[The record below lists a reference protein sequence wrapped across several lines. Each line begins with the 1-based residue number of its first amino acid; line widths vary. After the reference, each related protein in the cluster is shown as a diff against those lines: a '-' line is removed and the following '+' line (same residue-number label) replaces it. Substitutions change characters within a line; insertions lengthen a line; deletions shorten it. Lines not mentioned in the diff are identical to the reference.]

1 MQKAEVALDKNYFE
15 LFNLAPS
22 FSIAMDA
29 LGQSFK
35 SLQAQVHPD
44 RFANAT
50 EAEKRFSVQLSSHI
64 NQAYQTLRNPLERAK
79 YLLHLLRGE
88 QQPVQNQTIRDPAFL
103 MQQMELREALEEVD
117 NATDPVSLLLQ
128 MDDEITKQIKDL
140 YNEFEKLLGTGE
152 IPDSDLSQATDI
164 VNRLQFLH
172 KLQAEIDDKQHHLR

>member
-1 MQKAEVALDKNYFE
+1 MQKTEVALDKNYFE

-22 FSIAMDA
+22 FSIALET

-44 RFANAT
+44 RFTNAT

-79 YLLHLLRGE
+79 YLLQLHGESLRE
-88 QQPVQNQTIRDPAFL
+88 QNQTIRDPAFL
-103 MQQMELREALEEVD
+103 MQQMELREALEALD
-117 NATDPVSLLLQ
+117 SDPDPIAELMR
-128 MDDEITKQIKDL
+128 MDDEISYQIKEL
-140 YNEFEKLLGTGE
+140 YKEFETLLDSRVV
-152 IPDSDLSQATDI
+152 PDSDLAQATDI